1 MNEFFAVFGRD
12 DFLNQLLVHVELS
25 VAALLIGVVVA
36 LPLALATFRS
46 PLWAAVAINTGNI
59 GRAVPSLA
67 ILALVFPLLG
77 FGFAPSLVAL
87 VLALAAFVLLA
98 GCGNAGG
105 GKQGG
110 GNGGPTITV
119 GSKNFTEQFV
129 LGELYAQTL
138 EANGFTVERQL
149 NLGSEQLADEALQSG
164 EIDFYPEYTGTA
176 LVALLG
182 YEGENPPSPE
192 ETYEEARSR
201 YAERDPADTMLQYAD
216 FNNNY
221 GIFVR
226 REIAQQYGLQALDDL
241 AEAAPE
247 LTFATFSEFQD
258 REDGFPNM
266 VENYPGID
274 EFEDIVTANDLG
286 LRYQGVEQGEA
297 DVGVG
302 FLTDGQLTSEELVI
316 LEDEKSIWPFYYPA
330 PVVRNDVL
338 EENPEVEEILNS
350 VTETL
355 NVDAIRELN
364 GRVDTGGEDPEDAA
378 RDYLE
383 QQGLI

>member
-1 MNEFFAVFGRD
+1 MRLEAKPFRVA
-12 DFLNQLLVHVELS
+12 S
-25 VAALLIGVVVA
+25 VAT
-36 LPLALATFRS
+36 LAT
-46 PLWAAVAINTGNI
+46 
-59 GRAVPSLA
+59 
-67 ILALVFPLLG
+67 
-77 FGFAPSLVAL
+77 L
-87 VLALAAFVLLA
+87 VLAALLA
-98 GCGNAGG
+98 GCGNVGG
-105 GKQGG
+105 GGEKGG
-110 GNGGPTITV
+110 GGGPTITV

-164 EIDFYPEYTGTA
+164 DIDFYPEYTGTA

-192 ETYEEARSR
+192 ATYEEARSR
-201 YAERDPADTMLQYAD
+201 YAERDPADTMLPYAN

-226 REIAQQYGLQALDDL
+226 NDVAEEYGLQTLDDL
-241 AEAAPE
+241 AEAAPN

-258 REDGFPNM
+258 RDDGFPNM

-274 EFEDIVTANDLG
+274 EFEDIITANDLG
-286 LRYQGVEQGEA
+286 LRYQGVENGEA

-302 FLTDGQLTSEELVI
+302 FLTDGQLTSPELTT

-338 EENPEVEEILNS
+338 EENPEVEDILNS

-355 NVDAIRELN
+355 NIDAIRELN
-364 GRVDTGGEDPEDAA
+364 GRVDIEQEDPEDVA
-378 RDYLE
+378 REYLE
-383 QQGLI
+383 QEGLI

>member
-1 MNEFFAVFGRD
+1 MKLKAT
-12 DFLNQLLVHVELS
+12 HHK
-25 VAALLIGVVVA
+25 AALI
-36 LPLALATFRS
+36 T
-46 PLWAAVAINTGNI
+46 
-59 GRAVPSLA
+59 
-67 ILALVFPLLG
+67 
-77 FGFAPSLVAL
+77 L
-87 VLALAAFVLLA
+87 VLALAAFALS

-105 GKQGG
+105 GGQGG
-110 GNGGPTITV
+110 GGGGPTITV

-138 EANGFTVERQL
+138 EANGFTAERQL

-192 ETYEEARSR
+192 ATYEEARSR
-201 YAERDPADTMLQYAD
+201 YAERDPADTMLPYAD

-226 REIAQQYGLQALDDL
+226 NDVGEEYGLQTLDDL
-241 AEAAPE
+241 ADAAPN
-247 LTFATFSEFQD
+247 LTFATFSEFQARD
-258 REDGFPNM
+258 DGFPNM

-274 EFEDIVTANDLG
+274 EFEDIITANDLG
-286 LRYQGVEQGEA
+286 LRYQGVENGEA

-302 FLTDGQLTSEELVI
+302 FLTDGQLTSSEIVV
-316 LEDEKSIWPFYYPA
+316 LEDAKSIWPFYYPA

-338 EENPEVEEILNS
+338 EENPEVEDILNF

-355 NVDAIRELN
+355 DIDTIRELN
-364 GRVDTGGEDPEDAA
+364 GRVDIEQEDPEDVA
-378 RDYLE
+378 RA
-383 QQGLI
+383 

>member
-1 MNEFFAVFGRD
+1 MRLEAKPFR
-12 DFLNQLLVHVELS
+12 
-25 VAALLIGVVVA
+25 VASVVA
-36 LPLALATFRS
+36 VAT
-46 PLWAAVAINTGNI
+46 
-59 GRAVPSLA
+59 
-67 ILALVFPLLG
+67 
-77 FGFAPSLVAL
+77 L
-87 VLALAAFVLLA
+87 VLAALLA
-98 GCGNAGG
+98 GCGNVGG
-105 GKQGG
+105 GGEKGG
-110 GNGGPTITV
+110 GDGPTITV

-149 NLGSEQLADEALQSG
+149 NLGSEQLADGALQDG

-182 YEGENPPSPE
+182 YEGDNPPSPE

-201 YAERDPADTMLQYAD
+201 YAERDPADTMLPYAD

-226 REIAQQYGLQALDDL
+226 NDVAEEYGLQNLDDL
-241 AEAAPE
+241 AEAAPN
-247 LTFATFSEFQD
+247 LTFTTFSEFQD
-258 REDGFPNM
+258 RDDGYPNM

-274 EFEDIVTANDLG
+274 EFEDIITANDLG
-286 LRYQGVEQGEA
+286 LRYQGVENGEA

-302 FLTDGQLTSEELVI
+302 FLTDGQLTSPELTI
-316 LEDEKSIWPFYYPA
+316 LEDEQSIWPFYYPA
-330 PVVRNDVL
+330 PVVRSEVL
-338 EENPEVEEILNS
+338 EENPEVEDILNS

-364 GRVDTGGEDPEDAA
+364 GRVDIEQEDPEDVA

-383 QQGLI
+383 QEGLI

>member
-1 MNEFFAVFGRD
+1 MKLKATYRT
-12 DFLNQLLVHVELS
+12 
-25 VAALLIGVVVA
+25 VA
-36 LPLALATFRS
+36 L
-46 PLWAAVAINTGNI
+46 AV
-59 GRAVPSLA
+59 LM
-67 ILALVFPLLG
+67 
-77 FGFAPSLVAL
+77 
-87 VLALAAFVLLA
+87 LALAAFALS

-105 GKQGG
+105 GGQGG
-110 GNGGPTITV
+110 GGGPTITV

-149 NLGSEQLADEALQSG
+149 NLGSEQLADEALQGG

-201 YAERDPADTMLQYAD
+201 YAERDPADTMLPYAN

-226 REIAQQYGLQALDDL
+226 REVAEQYDLQTLDDL

-247 LTFATFSEFQD
+247 FTFATFSEFQD
-258 REDGFPNM
+258 RDDGFPNM

-274 EFEDIVTANDLG
+274 EFEDIVIANDLG
-286 LRYQGVEQGEA
+286 LRYQGVEQGDA

-330 PVVRNDVL
+330 PVVRDDVL

>member
-1 MNEFFAVFGRD
+1 MKLKATF
-12 DFLNQLLVHVELS
+12 HT
-25 VAALLIGVVVA
+25 AALA
-36 LPLALATFRS
+36 
-46 PLWAAVAINTGNI
+46 
-59 GRAVPSLA
+59 
-67 ILALVFPLLG
+67 
-77 FGFAPSLVAL
+77 AL

-110 GNGGPTITV
+110 GGGGPTITV